1 MAATAVEAHIVDCRP
16 FAGVPGD
23 GAPRPWAAAKRAVL
37 RRVGASGHH
46 PLPARGPVLHVN
58 PAGTVTSFPTGGSP

>member
-1 MAATAVEAHIVDCRP
+1 MGGKHVAATAVEAHIVDCRP

-46 PLPARGPVLHVN
+46 PPPPLADPSS
-58 PAGTVTSFPTGGSP
+58 T